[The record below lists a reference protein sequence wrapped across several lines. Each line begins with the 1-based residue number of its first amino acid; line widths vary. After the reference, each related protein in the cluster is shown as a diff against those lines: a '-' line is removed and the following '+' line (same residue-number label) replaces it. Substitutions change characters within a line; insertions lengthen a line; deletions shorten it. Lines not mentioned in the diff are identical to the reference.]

1 MRGKDRKK
9 EMCSQGASTGY
20 SIEMQNLCSLYNC
33 KIQRREKREEERKG
47 KESKLGGKRVYLFI
61 LPSAIHPPMSSDA
74 LGNRWAQTG

>member
-47 KESKLGGKRVYLFI
+47 KERKANWAAKGFIYLYCLQPSI
-61 LPSAIHPPMSSDA
+61 L
-74 LGNRWAQTG
+74 R

>member
-61 LPSAIHPPMSSDA
+61 LPSSIHPPMSSDA